1 MRHRD
6 TSFGLLLR
14 DQAPERK
21 LPAIAPERNVGVGR
35 KILSENLSTNSIRCS
50 LFCQEV
56 SEQWLV
62 IPGRRCDRRP
72 RMYANSFFFPP
83 LSYRRHHCFR
93 THASARCT
101 FVRSRLR
108 ARASALTQ
116 AHNARAYAHDYA
128 RACLAPDGQAN
139 FENSCVCFIRKPLR
153 TPEMASFL
161 APGFPLVRNLI
172 RLV

>member
-62 IPGRRCDRRP
+62 IPGRRCERRP
-72 RMYANSFFFPP
+72 RMYAPSFIAMPASVSARVVSPP
-83 LSYRRHHCFR
+83 SLPPHSE
-93 THASARCT
+93 ASARCT
-101 FVRSRLR
+101 CVRSRLR
-108 ARASALTQ
+108 ARA
-116 AHNARAYAHDYA
+116 R
-128 RACLAPDGQAN
+128 LAPDGPTN
-139 FENSCVCFIRKPLR
+139 FTNSCVRFIRKPSR
-153 TPEMASFL
+153 TPGMAEMAKMAKVLVLEQHSQFPPPLL
-161 APGFPLVRNLI
+161 AEI
-172 RLV
+172 